1 MRQLIIVAM
10 IISTSSMIWTQ
21 NLPSVDVETANLQI
35 EQFENENRSLEN
47 RTKLLEESIIRL
59 EGEIELWT
67 GWVSSIER
75 SLELLNEQADLL
87 KEVVSGVGS
96 SSIVERIAQALARH
110 DRVTLLLE
118 AKHLEL
124 TERLEETE
132 SLIVSNRTTLAEY
145 ERRIEQNS
153 KNIILLRSA
162 ISNSE
167 SSEARIEEY
176 LENLDATLERALD
189 LLVEPATEAG
199 ANANAAANA
208 ESEND

>member
-10 IISTSSMIWTQ
+10 IISTSSMIRAQ

-124 TERLEETE
+124 TERLKETE

>member
-10 IISTSSMIWTQ
+10 IISTSSMIRAQ